1 MNKENKK
8 KAFLNFSDKKM
19 TERLVRL
26 AEEKIVRESSEDQ
39 ISKLFEYADKIG
51 KLPVFFQDKSFL
63 YSISEN
69 VHIENKLN
77 TFH

>member
-8 KAFLNFSDKKM
+8 KAFFDFSEEKM
-19 TERLVRL
+19 TERLVKL
-26 AEEKIVRESSEDQ
+26 AEEKIANQSNEDQ
-39 ISKLFEYADKIG
+39 ISKLFDYADKVG
-51 KLPVFFQDKSFL
+51 KLPVFFQDRSFL

>member
-8 KAFLNFSDKKM
+8 KAFFDFSDEKM
-19 TERLVRL
+19 TEKLVKL
-26 AEEKIVRESSEDQ
+26 AEEKIAKQSNEDQ
-39 ISKLFEYADKIG
+39 ISKLFDYADKVG

>member
-1 MNKENKK
+1 MNKETKK
-8 KAFLNFSDKKM
+8 KSFLNFSDDKM
-19 TERLVRL
+19 TEKLVKL
-26 AEEKIVRESSEDQ
+26 AEEKIANQNSEDQ

-51 KLPVFFQDKSFL
+51 KLPIFFQDKSFL